1 MVIETWAVSSFC
13 GPAMSMVCFW
23 WTRRD
28 VGYILPLGRLSCVEK
43 LSDVNIW
50 RYGKGS
56 ASSTG
61 RCDGTG
67 FSSCFGRGG
76 GTERAANGRNEQSRL
91 DTGAGFSGSV
101 LVPLMSDTNFLVL
114 CQSQFGYHGSVLD
127 SLQTVALWRPQR
139 ILRPAALLLDDFFDA
154 S

>member
-1 MVIETWAVSSFC
+1 
-13 GPAMSMVCFW
+13 
-23 WTRRD
+23 
-28 VGYILPLGRLSCVEK
+28 VGDILPRGRLSCVEK

-91 DTGAGFSGSV
+91 DTGGGFSNSV
-101 LVPLMSDTNFLVL
+101 SVPLMSNMNFLDL
-114 CQSQFGYHGSVLD
+114 CQSLFGYHMRPLY
-127 SLQTVALWRPQR
+127 SLQTFALWRLQR
-139 ILRPAALLLDDFFDA
+139 ILRPAALLLKDFFDA

>member
-1 MVIETWAVSSFC
+1 
-13 GPAMSMVCFW
+13 MSMVCCW
-23 WTRRD
+23 WTRRE
-28 VGYILPLGRLSCVEK
+28 VGDILPRGRLSCVEK

-76 GTERAANGRNEQSRL
+76 GTARAANGRNEQSRL

-101 LVPLMSDTNFLVL
+101 SVSLISDMNLLVL
-114 CQSQFGYHGSVLD
+114 CQSLFGHHMRLLY
-127 SLQTVALWRPQR
+127 SLQTVALGSP
-139 ILRPAALLLDDFFDA
+139 
-154 S
+154 

>member
-1 MVIETWAVSSFC
+1 
-13 GPAMSMVCFW
+13 
-23 WTRRD
+23 
-28 VGYILPLGRLSCVEK
+28 LPWGKLSCVEK
-43 LSDVNIW
+43 LSDVKIW

-76 GTERAANGRNEQSRL
+76 GTAKAENGRNEQSRL

-101 LVPLMSDTNFLVL
+101 SVPLMSDMNFLVL
-114 CQSQFGYHGSVLD
+114 CQSQFGYHGRGLD
-127 SLQTVALWRPQR
+127 SL
-139 ILRPAALLLDDFFDA
+139 
-154 S
+154 